1 MKLEAKARLV
11 ADEVQRRDKRN
22 AIQKSIDNS
31 QKKIDNIRKTLPS
44 QNNSMK
50 VSPENQATKRQ
61 QILQE
66 EIKKQNLRK
75 QKLRNK
81 GTT

>member
-22 AIQKSIDNS
+22 AIQKSIDNV

-50 VSPENQATKRQ
+50 VSPANQATKRQ